1 MSKNLV
7 LEINNIVNS
16 LSDLK
21 ENKEN
26 SKNALKHT
34 ILVNEVNNV
43 IKTKI
48 IESKKIKSIGLN
60 DKQLKAIIRLYMQI
74 TEEVIE
80 EQLSFFDT
88 DNLVLTPSEV
98 DEICNK
104 YDEEL
109 PF

>member
-1 MSKNLV
+1 MS
-7 LEINNIVNS
+7 
-16 LSDLK
+16 
-21 ENKEN
+21 
-26 SKNALKHT
+26 
-34 ILVNEVNNV
+34 
-43 IKTKI
+43 
-48 IESKKIKSIGLN
+48 N
-60 DKQLKAIIRLYMQI
+60 DKILEMFAMVYVAGSMLPN
-74 TEEVIE
+74 EEVVE

>member
-1 MSKNLV
+1 MRKKLIFSIFIV
-7 LEINNIVNS
+7 LTLFVIYIINM
-16 LSDLK
+16 LPK
-21 ENKEN
+21 
-26 SKNALKHT
+26 
-34 ILVNEVNNV
+34 
-43 IKTKI
+43 
-48 IESKKIKSIGLN
+48 
-60 DKQLKAIIRLYMQI
+60 
-74 TEEVIE
+74 EEVIE